1 MTNRKQ
7 LFLRQVVIQIAKLK
21 IAVTSDLILCIFYL
35 KLQIKTDIKLGR
47 YTDDRIARSPH
58 TSGNLVT
65 TTDAPARQAR
75 KVSDI
80 FLGQAYLPIF
90 PTYVFKLFSASA
102 VVRSTLDLQW
112 LEH

>member
-35 KLQIKTDIKLGR
+35 KLQIKTDIQLGR
-47 YTDDRIARSPH
+47 YTEDRIARSPH

-65 TTDAPARQAR
+65 TTDARLARR
-75 KVSDI
+75 E
-80 FLGQAYLPIF
+80 
-90 PTYVFKLFSASA
+90 
-102 VVRSTLDLQW
+102 RSVIYF
-112 LEH
+112 